1 MRQNQLITAA
11 RGVLKT
17 LVLGSLLALPAGV
30 SKEVP
35 KAELSLK
42 SLDGQRVRL
51 SQYRGKIALLNF
63 WATWCGPCNA
73 EMPMLAEAERDYR
86 SRGVMF
92 IAASLDDAKS
102 RKQIPAFVSKHQVGF
117 PVWLGATGDDLD
129 RLGMGLAV
137 PATAFL
143 DPEGH
148 IVFRVQGQIHE
159 EELRERLEWLMGSR
173 TGLAPPAVV
182 RHPDG
187 TLTPPERT
195 RPRP

>member
-1 MRQNQLITAA
+1 MRQNQLTTAA
-11 RGVLKT
+11 FGALET
-17 LVLGSLLALPAGV
+17 FALGSLLALPAGV
-30 SKEVP
+30 SKEAP

-51 SQYRGKIALLNF
+51 SHYRGKIVLLNF

-86 SRGVMF
+86 SRGVIF

-102 RKQIPAFVSKHQVGF
+102 RTQIPAFVSRHQVGF
-117 PVWLGATGDDLD
+117 PVWLGATADDLD

-143 DPEGH
+143 DQEGH
-148 IVFRVQGQIHE
+148 IVSRVQGQIRD
-159 EELRERLEWLMGSR
+159 EELKERLDWLLGSR
-173 TGLAPPAVV
+173 TGRAPPALV
-182 RHPDG
+182 RHP
-187 TLTPPERT
+187 
-195 RPRP
+195 

>member
-1 MRQNQLITAA
+1 MRQNQLTTAA
-11 RGVLKT
+11 WVLKT
-17 LVLGSLLALPAGV
+17 FVFASLLALPAGA

-51 SQYRGKIALLNF
+51 SQYRGKIVLLNF

-73 EMPMLAEAERDYR
+73 EMPMLAEAEKDYS
-86 SRGVMF
+86 SRGVTF
-92 IAASLDDAKS
+92 IAASLDDAKG
-102 RKQIPAFVSKHQVGF
+102 RKQIPAFVSKHHVSF

-143 DPEGH
+143 DQEGH
-148 IVFRVQGQIHE
+148 IVFRVQGQIRD
-159 EELRERLEWLMGSR
+159 EELKERLEWLLGSR
-173 TGLAPPAVV
+173 TGQAPPAVV
-182 RHPDG
+182 RQLD
-187 TLTPPERT
+187 PEQT